1 MIFLIDIS
9 RIIVYN
15 SNILIIE
22 RLRFMSEKNAINLSN
37 ETQEFLWYS
46 YFSTSYEN
54 TAKDIDMALYIC
66 VQRAYLDLNRTFAFN
81 TDDENERRN
90 FRDSVCKKIT
100 ADIKGILINCTKSNF
115 DDFHNNICMEIV
127 DYCNDYPKDK
137 REKIFKVKESEDKAF
152 HYGQAQK
159 WLNMTLKY
167 MIIMGFWTE
176 KFNSIIEV
184 FHVPVDS
191 YIMEATSNL
200 EIMLPRKNGDYGK
213 YFESSSKPWSK
224 WNKDDYIKFQQ
235 NLRIAL
241 KNKNPS
247 EIPIKWEA
255 HAWIE
260 VARNKK

>member
-54 TAKDIDMALYIC
+54 AVKDVDMALYIC
-66 VQRAYLDLNRTFAFN
+66 AQRAYLDLIRTLSFN
-81 TDDENERRN
+81 TNDENERRN
-90 FRDSVCKKIT
+90 FRDSVC
-100 ADIKGILINCTKSNF
+100 DIITKSIKEKIFNCNKANF
-115 DDFHNNICMEIV
+115 DNVHSNICIGII

-137 REKIFKVKESEDKAF
+137 REKILKVKESEDKAF
-152 HYGQAQK
+152 HYGQTQK

-191 YIMEATSNL
+191 YIMEAASNL

-213 YFESSSKPWSK
+213 YSESSSKPWSK

-260 VARNKK
+260 VAQNKK

>member
-1 MIFLIDIS
+1 
-9 RIIVYN
+9 
-15 SNILIIE
+15 
-22 RLRFMSEKNAINLSN
+22 
-37 ETQEFLWYS
+37 
-46 YFSTSYEN
+46 
-54 TAKDIDMALYIC
+54 
-66 VQRAYLDLNRTFAFN
+66 
-81 TDDENERRN
+81 
-90 FRDSVCKKIT
+90 
-100 ADIKGILINCTKSNF
+100 
-115 DDFHNNICMEIV
+115 MEIV

-167 MIIMGFWTE
+167 MIIMGFWTK

-184 FHVPVDS
+184 LHVPVDS
-191 YIMEATSNL
+191 YIMEAASIL

-224 WNKDDYIKFQQ
+224 WNKDDYVKFQE

-247 EIPIKWEA
+247 ETPIEWEA

-260 VARNKK
+260 VAQNKK